1 MDMLDHFPGHARVG
15 RDAGSGEDESRRGA
29 AGKRGSAD
37 RESGDLAGEA
47 EGAKHG
53 GDGRSLPPA
62 TDAQTGRAEKDSR
75 QAPARMSVNNLPD
88 T

>member
-1 MDMLDHFPGHARVG
+1 MPTILPATVTRRLLLARG
-15 RDAGSGEDESRRGA
+15 REDESGRGA
-29 AGKRGSAD
+29 TGKRGSAD

-62 TDAQTGRAEKDSR
+62 TDAQTGRAEKDSS
-75 QAPARMSVNNLPD
+75 QAFTRMSVNNLPD
-88 T
+88 P